1 MRHLLRTA
9 VRRAL
14 RRPALAA
21 GLWLLTLVVS
31 YLASLPA
38 GAALHAILDTQPLA
52 RPLSLGQAD
61 ILWAEILSSHPT
73 LPATVSASLLCA
85 AALSFLLTAGAAGGL
100 IDALRP
106 PGDPRRV
113 IGRRVLARAA
123 ETAPA
128 MLSMAAWGLL
138 LRAAV
143 LLACFPI
150 AVAFGKWAP
159 GRGLRQTGP
168 TLVGLALCGLLLWST
183 ASVILHYARV
193 LRLAARPGQR
203 ALPSL
208 HALGGA
214 LRHAA
219 RHPAP
224 TLTLALFSLLGTA
237 AIAAAGHGLLAL
249 VARVDR
255 AAASLALVFLLRQV
269 FTLCRSALS
278 LSVLAGAVSAIS
290 EGGQGDGGSDGSHAG
305 GGLTARAG
313 RGSIHGEA
321 LPRE

>member
-1 MRHLLRTA
+1 MGHLLRTA

-14 RRPALAA
+14 HRPALAV
-21 GLWLLTLVVS
+21 GLWLITLVAS

-38 GAALHAILDTQPLA
+38 DAALHAILDTQPLA

-61 ILWAEILSSHPT
+61 ILWAEVLSAHPT
-73 LPATVSASLLCA
+73 LPAAAVASLLGA

-128 MLSMAAWGLL
+128 MLSMAAWGLP

-143 LLACFPI
+143 LLLCLPVAL
-150 AVAFGKWAP
+150 AFGKWAP

-168 TLVGLALCGLLLWST
+168 TLVGLVACALLLWST

-193 LRLAARPGQR
+193 FRLAARPGQR
-203 ALPSL
+203 AFSSL

-237 AIAAAGHGLLAL
+237 AIAAAGHGLLSLA
-249 VARVDR
+249 DR
-255 AAASLALVFLLRQV
+255 AAAPLAVLFLHRQM
-269 FTLCRSALS
+269 FSLCRSALS
-278 LSVLAGAVSAIS
+278 LSVLAGAVSAAASSDDS
-290 EGGQGDGGSDGSHAG
+290 EGAI
-305 GGLTARAG
+305 RP
-313 RGSIHGEA
+313 A
-321 LPRE
+321 LPAAGESIPG